1 MDLSLNFSV
10 IISLIGIFVCVVMML
25 RSLFFLLT
33 AYKTI
38 PKVNYYV
45 LSLSLIFGIFHVLY
59 NIEKIIK
66 SDTYWFFILF
76 LLGTS
81 TAFYINSKI
90 EKDSAYVL
98 SSLALDIYSSIEK
111 SVVQRFGE
119 TEAVAQIPFKDLS
132 LMYFDKIFSSNGVF
146 YIKRHTK
153 YNGLF
158 FETIMSPGAGMGWQ
172 MHPGCIEFCLVVEGE
187 MIDKQTGKV
196 YSQGEW
202 ATWTDK
208 DPHIPC
214 NNSNNKKVV
223 LHVYFKEITAK

>member
-90 EKDSAYVL
+90 EKDAIYTM
-98 SSLALDIYSSIEK
+98 SSLALDVYSSIEK
-111 SVVQRFGE
+111 SVVKRFEGGE
-119 TEAVAQIPFKDLS
+119 VMSKIPYKDLLS
-132 LMYFDKIFSSNGVF
+132 LEYNKIFSSNGVF

-158 FETIMSPGAGMGWQ
+158 FETIMSPGSGMGWQ
-172 MHPGCIEFCLVVEGE
+172 IHPNCVEHLLVLEGE
-187 MIDKQTGKV
+187 MIDKFTGKV
-196 YSQGEW
+196 YKKGEW
-202 ATWTDK
+202 GHWSDK
-208 DPHIPC
+208 ESHTPC
-214 NNSNNKKVV
+214 NNSNNKKLV